1 MGAIIEVQEVVLR
14 SRMTVSLSIIPSF
27 HLFLF
32 IHSFISPSLFFFICP
47 FPSTLFLFSVNL
59 GIIFLTSSHIVCP
72 FYSFSSAVNFH
83 AASSKGLKSP
93 GNTRP
98 AATAVGMDEK
108 EKERER
114 ERDTVKDNTQRPGCS
129 ISSRSSSMKK
139 KKTNTVMDSI
149 NHIGSFFTGS
159 SRSINEVSSK
169 RKKSQIE
176 ISQKTKEREKRIED
190 FDKDRIID
198 SYRREIGS
206 NRDKDKDR
214 DKDKERDRERDAELG
229 LGYGLGSGLGCIPA
243 SDVTAPQDQTI
254 QESAIRER
262 GVRERERVREEE
274 DQEEDEHRRVESV
287 GTFHTVN
294 DGVSSVEMAMWSHTD
309 SGLKNNPRPDM
320 KSHGV
325 K

>member
-1 MGAIIEVQEVVLR
+1 
-14 SRMTVSLSIIPSF
+14 
-27 HLFLF
+27 
-32 IHSFISPSLFFFICP
+32 
-47 FPSTLFLFSVNL
+47 
-59 GIIFLTSSHIVCP
+59 
-72 FYSFSSAVNFH
+72 
-83 AASSKGLKSP
+83 
-93 GNTRP
+93 
-98 AATAVGMDEK
+98 
-108 EKERER
+108 
-114 ERDTVKDNTQRPGCS
+114 
-129 ISSRSSSMKK
+129 
-139 KKTNTVMDSI
+139 VMDSI

-198 SYRREIGS
+198 SYRRELGS

-214 DKDKERDRERDAELG
+214 DKDKERDRERDVELG
-229 LGYGLGSGLGCIPA
+229 LGCGLGSGLGCIPA
-243 SDVTAPQDQTI
+243 SDVTAPQDQSI

-274 DQEEDEHRRVESV
+274 AQEEDEEDEHRRVESI

-309 SGLKNNPRPDM
+309 TGLKNNPRPDM
-320 KSHGV
+320 K
-325 K
+325 